1 MGKLQVDFNKNLL
14 NKLKTSIPDGI
25 PHLEFLKCW
34 RGHARFNGELLTHL
48 YFVISVEDIVHHL
61 KFNYKHFYRGN
72 ERGAILKFDYIDNQY
87 IFKNILI
94 ESKLVDKN
102 DNICEYRFDAD
113 LKLDT
118 KYLVQRDKYL
128 VQRDKELCIIKT
140 EKYDDKNII
149 KVNEQYFL
157 HTPKQF
163 KKLSK
168 ILIEKKILKN
178 IDEETNFKYITSS
191 DKDDIYLI
199 IT

>member
-1 MGKLQVDFNKNLL
+1 MEKLQVDFNKNLL

-25 PHLEFLKCW
+25 PYLEWFKCW

-48 YFVISVEDIVHHL
+48 YFVISVEDIIHHL
-61 KFNYKHFYRGN
+61 KFNYKYLYRGD
-72 ERGAILKFDYIDNQY
+72 ERSVILKFDYVDNQY
-87 IFKNILI
+87 IFTNILI
-94 ESKLVDKN
+94 ESKLIDKN
-102 DNICEYRFDAD
+102 DNIYEYRFDAD

-118 KYLVQRDKYL
+118 KYLVE
-128 VQRDKELCIIKT
+128 RDKEPFYTKL
-140 EKYDDKNII
+140 EEYDDKNII
-149 KVNEQYFL
+149 KVNEQYFS

>member
-25 PHLEFLKCW
+25 PHFEFLRCW
-34 RGHARFNGELLTHL
+34 RGHARFDGELLTHL

-61 KFNYKHFYRGN
+61 KFNYKHLYRGM
-72 ERGAILKFDYIDNQY
+72 ERGVILKFDYIDNQY
-87 IFKNILI
+87 IFKNIYI
-94 ESKLVDKN
+94 ESKLADKN
-102 DNICEYRFDAD
+102 GNIYEYRFDAD
-113 LKLDT
+113 LKLDA
-118 KYLVQRDKYL
+118 KYLVQN
-128 VQRDKELCIIKT
+128 DKEPLIIKI
-140 EKYDDKNII
+140 EKYDSKNTI
-149 KVNEQYFL
+149 KVNEQYFV